1 MASISVANLSI
12 DIPVYDVASSSIRK
26 ILLAGTVGGGF
37 AQSGHNL
44 VVNALKNVS
53 FEAREGDRIGL
64 VGVNGSGKTTL
75 LRVLSGAYPPS
86 GGSVRMEGDISP
98 LFDLM
103 LGMNPDAT
111 GYENIRICG
120 LFWGLSRQDL
130 KTRADEIAQFTEL
143 GSYLDMPIRT
153 YSSGMLL
160 RLAFAIATARDPE
173 ILLIDEAIGAGD
185 AIFFRKAFARLES
198 LAQQSSIL
206 IVATH
211 AEVTIRRLCNKA
223 IWLHHGSLV
232 EYGEVGPVLDAY
244 QRMRG
249 APLTDSAAPDAL
261 PHNIDAR

>member
-1 MASISVANLSI
+1 MASISIANLSI
-12 DIPVYDVASSSIRK
+12 DIPVYDVAGSSIRK
-26 ILLAGTVGGGF
+26 LLFKGGVGGRLV
-37 AQSGHNL
+37 QSGHKL

-86 GGSVRMEGDISP
+86 GGSIRIEGDISP

-103 LGMNPDAT
+103 FGMNPDAT
-111 GYENIRICG
+111 GYENIRIWG
-120 LFWGLSRQDL
+120 LFRGLPRQEFQ
-130 KTRADEIAQFTEL
+130 TREDEIAEFTEL
-143 GSYLDMPIRT
+143 GSYLAMPIRT

-185 AIFFRKAFARLES
+185 ASFHCKAFARLEG
-198 LAQQSSIL
+198 LVRQSSIL

-211 AEVTIRRLCNKA
+211 AEAIIRRLCNKV

-232 EYGEVGPVLDAY
+232 EYGEVTRVLDAY
-244 QRMRG
+244 HRMRE
-249 APLTDSAAPDAL
+249 APLTDGAMVDAL
-261 PHNIDAR
+261 PQ

>member
-1 MASISVANLSI
+1 MASISVANLTI
-12 DIPVYDVASSSIRK
+12 DIPVYDVAGSSIRK
-26 ILLAGTVGGGF
+26 LLLKGTVGGRF
-37 AQSGHNL
+37 AQSGHKL
-44 VVNALKNVS
+44 VVNALKNVT
-53 FEAREGDRIGL
+53 FEAHEGDRIGL

-120 LFWGLSRQDL
+120 LFRGLPRHELQA
-130 KTRADEIAQFTEL
+130 RGDEIAEFTEL
-143 GSYLDMPIRT
+143 GSYLAMPIRT

-185 AIFFRKAFARLES
+185 ASFHHKAFARLEG
-198 LAQQSSIL
+198 LVRQSSIL

-211 AEVTIRRLCNKA
+211 AEAIIRRLCNKV

-232 EYGEVGPVLDAY
+232 EYGEVTRVLDAY
-244 QRMRG
+244 RRMRE
-249 APLTDSAAPDAL
+249 APLTDGAMFDAL
-261 PHNIDAR
+261 PQ